1 MIDSEVLAYFLFLT
15 YFFTVLLFLRTKFL
29 QFNIMFISK
38 GIAHF
43 LNMYWLITFPK
54 GYIYYLIV
62 PPKVCKKANYS
73 VYLPISIFNHHFYII
88 PQPLGFIKTGF
99 LSSPAQSMF
108 NV

>member
-15 YFFTVLLFLRTKFL
+15 YFFTVLLFLQTKFL

-38 GIAHF
+38 DIAHF
-43 LNMYWLITFPK
+43 LNKYWLITFPK

-62 PPKVCKKANYS
+62 PPKVFKKANYS

-99 LSSPAQSMF
+99 LSSPARSMF